1 MPKKNKLLFLKRFIS
16 SFLTIYLIG
25 FQIGI
30 LTSCID
36 SDSNKNQSINN
47 EWKSET
53 RHSKY
58 LKIYSNQKGVRIEIS
73 HPDIRNQT
81 YKYFIPKHKKS
92 PIPIGYIAL
101 SNKAKSMIVL
111 SSTHI
116 GMLKELNEL
125 DKIKGVVSKKYI
137 YNKEIIDKI
146 SKKQI
151 REFGNDGNP
160 SFEKLL
166 KTKADI
172 LIYSGFT
179 KDYPK
184 SKELARAGLNCI
196 PNFDWKEVDPIGRA
210 EWILF
215 FGYLTGKQEIAKKYM
230 SSIEIEYNN
239 ICLKAKKSNQKPTV
253 FSGNITG
260 EFWYAPGGKSYMS
273 KIFNDANCNY
283 TYKNDKTVG
292 SIPISFEK
300 IFTQNKKT
308 EFWFNPGIN
317 SKQGI
322 IKANPKAKLFDSY
335 INNKVFCY
343 TKNSNKFWELSAS
356 HPHWIL
362 SDILNITNP
371 KTINSEDYY
380 FYEKIEN

>member
-16 SFLTIYLIG
+16 SFLKIYLII
-25 FQIGI
+25 FHIGI
-30 LTSCID
+30 YSSCIE
-36 SDSNKNQSINN
+36 SSSNESQSSQK

-58 LKIYSNQKGVRIEIS
+58 LKIYSNQKGVRIDIS
-73 HPDIRNQT
+73 HPDISSQS
-81 YKYFIPKHKKS
+81 YKYFIPKNKEVS
-92 PIPIGYIAL
+92 IPIGYIQL
-101 SNKAKSMIVL
+101 SNKIKSMIVL

-137 YNKEIIDKI
+137 YNNEIIDKI
-146 SKKQI
+146 SNKQI
-151 REFGNDGNP
+151 SEFGTEESP

-166 KTKADI
+166 KTKAEI

-184 SKELARAGLNCI
+184 SNELARAGLNCI
-196 PNFDWKEVDPIGRA
+196 PNFDWKEDDPLGRA

-215 FGYLTGKQEIAKKYM
+215 FGYLTGKQETAKKHIK
-230 SSIEIEYNN
+230 SIEIAYRKL
-239 ICLKAKKSNQKPTV
+239 CLKAKKSKQKPTI
-253 FSGNITG
+253 FSGNIRG
-260 EFWYAPGGKSYMS
+260 EFWYAPGGNSYMS

-283 TYKNDKTVG
+283 TYKDDKTVG

-317 SKQGI
+317 SKQQI
-322 IKANPKAKLFDSY
+322 LKANPKAKFFDSFK
-335 INNKVFCY
+335 NNKIFCY
-343 TKNSNKFWELSAS
+343 SNNPNKFWELSAS

-362 SDILNITNP
+362 SDILKITNP
-371 KTINSEDYY
+371 NGINSEDYY